1 MRPRIARCQENVIM
15 LVTSNGKAIERRALN
30 GCLAV
35 ARVIFSIR
43 DFGFV
48 DRTVR
53 QFFDHGPEAES
64 GG

>member
-1 MRPRIARCQENVIM
+1 M